1 MIVASVV
8 DYDAWKRGYMP
19 PTEHILIDQLA
30 YRGARVI
37 MMSDWGDKGA
47 YWIVTRGKTLSA
59 AVRKQIRLA
68 LEMMEAEDAAA
79 SVSIEHRE

>member
-1 MIVASVV
+1 MSEKVV
-8 DYDAWKRGYMP
+8 NYDAWKAGYTP

-37 MMSDWGDKGA
+37 MMSDWGDDGA
-47 YWIVTRGKTLSA
+47 YWIVTRGKILSP

-68 LEMMEAEDAAA
+68 LEMMEADEDNISQQATA
-79 SVSIEHRE
+79 